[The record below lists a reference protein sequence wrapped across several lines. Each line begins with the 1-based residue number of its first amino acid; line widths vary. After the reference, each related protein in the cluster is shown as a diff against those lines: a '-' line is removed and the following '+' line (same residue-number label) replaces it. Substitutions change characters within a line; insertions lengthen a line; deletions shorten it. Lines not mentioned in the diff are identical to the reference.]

1 MIKQQFYKRL
11 RHELERKW
19 KSIRSVTDWTVALY
33 IIIPA
38 LIFMGIYY
46 RSLWINESSTE
57 ETIYFGLGLLAFY
70 LVTYPRGV
78 RSFFELADSLFL
90 ISYATHMRKLVQYGM
105 MYTFVRIAIT
115 NIIVVVILLPVLMK
129 SIGVTEIQVL
139 LFWVFFTIFRFM
151 LSLLTRFIHVHAEKR
166 WVLWIV
172 KNVVFSMSVSF
183 FGISLFF
190 IYKNSFYSILFIGLV
205 IFLSSVLVKEKMNY
219 KKFFFKEIEKEKEE
233 SMRWTS
239 GIMQVGGHAAKP
251 SSSNKKPWMFPHSKR
266 LLGKKADSRIVESFL
281 KEFFRTSTARI
292 FYIQIVC
299 ISTASIIM
307 TPRWIAAIVLVF
319 AVVAIS
325 RYARDYW
332 NEFTNKM
339 FLRLYCDEGKL
350 LLLRWKADRYL
361 LLPAI
366 LLYGIVIL
374 SRFYLLP
381 AVIGGIVFILLI
393 VWIVFLPLKKSH

>member
-1 MIKQQFYKRL
+1 MIKKQFYKRL

-19 KSIRSVTDWTVALY
+19 RSIRSVTDWTVALY

-46 RSLWINESSTE
+46 RSLWINELSME

-70 LVTYPRGV
+70 LVTYSRGV
-78 RSFFELADSLFL
+78 RSFFEQADSLFL
-90 ISYATHMRKLVQYGM
+90 ISYPAHMRKLVQYGM
-105 MYTFVRIAIT
+105 IYTFVRIAIT
-115 NIIVVVILLPVLMK
+115 NVMVVVVMLPVLIK
-129 SIGVTEIQVL
+129 SIGATTVQIV
-139 LFWVFFTIFRFM
+139 LFWVFFTAFQFM
-151 LSLLTRFIHVHAEKR
+151 LSLLTRLIQVRAGKR
-166 WVLWIV
+166 WILWIV
-172 KNVVFSMSVSF
+172 KSIVFSMSLSF
-183 FGISLFF
+183 VGISLFF
-190 IYKNSFYSILFIGLV
+190 IYKNPFYSIIFIGLSISLIIV
-205 IFLSSVLVKEKMNY
+205 VVKEKMNY
-219 KKFFFKEIEKEKEE
+219 KNYFFKEVEKEKEE

-251 SSSNKKPWMFPHSKR
+251 SSSNKKPWIFPRSKR
-266 LLGKKADSRIVESFL
+266 FLGKKADSRIVESFL
-281 KEFFRTSTARI
+281 KEFFRTSSARM

-307 TPRWIAAIVLVF
+307 SPRWIAAIILIF
-319 AVVAIS
+319 TLFAIS

-332 NEFTNKM
+332 NEFTKKM
-339 FLRLYCDEGKL
+339 FLHLYCEEGKL

-374 SRFYLLP
+374 SYFYVLP
-381 AVIGGIVFILLI
+381 AVIAGIIFILLI
-393 VWIVFLPLKKSH
+393 GWVVFVP